1 MVLSVPDAARQ
12 LNKAT
17 VSSAYALFMLML
29 AEERGID
36 GGRILAGSGVERD
49 RLAQPDARDDGP

>member
-1 MVLSVPDAARQ
+1 MALSVPDAARQ

-36 GGRILAGSGVERD
+36 GARVLAGSGVERSEE
-49 RLAQPDARDDGP
+49 RV